1 MIKTWGRW
9 VGKRPRR
16 FAEKHDANGSSPP
29 VDPPPQAYRID
40 PRSGLPV
47 ETVGCDGRSGSLYTV
62 GDGRG
67 DAIVSALDRK

>member
-1 MIKTWGRW
+1 VDGW
-9 VGKRPRR
+9 
-16 FAEKHDANGSSPP
+16 ANGLEDSLRSTMRMVRPHRSIRP
-29 VDPPPQAYRID
+29 HAYRID

>member
-1 MIKTWGRW
+1 MIRTSGGW

-16 FAEKHDANGSSPP
+16 FTEKHDANGSSPP
-29 VDPPPQAYRID
+29 VD

-67 DAIVSALDRK
+67 DAIVSALDQK